1 MEILQIKYENGSM
14 SVNLEEFLGCR
25 NITKFKKLVKLI
37 HQSYTPDEI
46 HKILNHI
53 EQFNANYELDQKVT
67 EQKITGYSQKVRFCE
82 GQVELVTHS
91 RDRYK
96 RKSENWE
103 TFNDNL
109 KGHRDELKKMQ
120 QLLRSAKQEYNKRL
134 KDKAFL
140 DKCSIVLQG

>member
-37 HQSYTPDEI
+37 RQSYTPDEI
-46 HKILNHI
+46 YKILNHI
-53 EQFNANYELDQKVT
+53 EQFNANYELDQRVT
-67 EQKITGYSQKVRFCE
+67 EQKIVGYSEKVRFCE
-82 GQVELVTHS
+82 KQIKTCTAL
-91 RDRYK
+91 RDFYK
-96 RKSENWE
+96 KQSENWV
-103 TFNDNL
+103 TFNDEL
-109 KGHRDELKKMQ
+109 KGRREELKKMQ